1 MPSIVLRGH
10 QRDTFFAD
18 SMEDGPGNDRG
29 SGHEETRELPPE
41 RHSPSCRCRCL
52 ATCLEELIAI
62 ECRA

>member
-1 MPSIVLRGH
+1 MPSIVLGGH

-41 RHSPSCRCRCL
+41 RH
-52 ATCLEELIAI
+52 
-62 ECRA
+62 